1 MNQQTLQYA
10 EYYSWLNEQAE
21 KAFDSMEGADGGDF
35 EVLSG
40 RYDAYKKAAEEF
52 VKRFKN
58 EK

>member
-1 MNQQTLQYA
+1 MNQQTLKYA

-21 KAFDSMEGADGGDF
+21 KAFDLMEGVDGGDF
-35 EVLSG
+35 EILLG

>member
-1 MNQQTLQYA
+1 MDQQTLKYA

-21 KAFDSMEGADGGDF
+21 KAFDSMEGADGGEF
-35 EVLSG
+35 ETLSG
-40 RYDAYKKAAEEF
+40 KYSAYTEAAKEF